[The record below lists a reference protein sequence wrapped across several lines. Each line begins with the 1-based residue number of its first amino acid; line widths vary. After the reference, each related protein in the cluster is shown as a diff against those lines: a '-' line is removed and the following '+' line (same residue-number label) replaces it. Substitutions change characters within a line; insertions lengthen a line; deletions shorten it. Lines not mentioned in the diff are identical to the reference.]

1 MYGWV
6 PKVLGHLRQLL
17 ATLLSHHLAAALLQD
32 PRPEERNYRQWF
44 ALLREELLALVQLL
58 LQN

>member
-1 MYGWV
+1 LLWLRLEGLLLLLLLHDDGMHDAMYGWV

-32 PRPEERNYRQWF
+32 P
-44 ALLREELLALVQLL
+44 
-58 LQN
+58 